1 MANSFDMF
9 DMLESKPKV
18 RGDCKGGFRPCPW
31 VSCRYNVM
39 IDVLEESGGL
49 VLNADI
55 RRPEARGRSI
65 VPKEWSEELFRDQ
78 LDDAIDFW
86 FDEPDATRPSCA
98 LDEADRV
105 GAEGMQLDEISDM
118 MFVTRERVRQIEAEG
133 LALLRYI
140 SDYANLNPNNSDDD
154 HEHVR
159 YVCRRSGCGCELA
172 ACPCE
177 LPPKRKRTEISHR
190 LCPACREIE
199 AQAQAQER
207 LIEVLQDRAESLL
220 PISRCG

>member
-1 MANSFDMF
+1 MANSF

-31 VSCRYNVM
+31 VSCRYHIF
-39 IDVLEESGGL
+39 IDQLEEGAL

-55 RRPEARGRSI
+55 RRPEARGRAI
-65 VPKEWSEELFRDQ
+65 VPKAWADELFRDQ

-133 LALLRYI
+133 LALIRYI

-159 YVCRRSGCGCELA
+159 YVCRSGCGRELV
-172 ACPCE
+172 ACPCDLE
-177 LPPKRKRTEISHR
+177 PKWKRNEISHR
-190 LCPACREIE
+190 LCSTCREAE
-199 AQAQAQER
+199 ALAQARER
-207 LIEVLQDRAESLL
+207 LGEVLQDRAESLL